1 LFQAIEEV
9 SEEGKG
15 LGTVWGEYAD
25 PERRFSDVDMTE
37 AVQDFNRGAGMCE
50 RELAKNVADKS
61 LSHGMVGFV
70 KEGGDGLV
78 PLLTPNNPRKSYDGA
93 RSGIGN
99 LGQGCDGIGRE
110 SDEDLHLTPRDWWDK
125 GDLVVGMK
133 GFSELKEVTIFA
145 ESAGRLEMEKG
156 RVSMDEEVPELF
168 CCKRFG
174 GVKSFFGQP
183 DGEAGLGEI
192 KNSHGSAS

>member
-1 LFQAIEEV
+1 LFQAIEEM

-37 AVQDFNRGAGMCE
+37 PVEDFDRGAGMWE

-78 PLLTPNNPRKSYDGA
+78 LLHIPNDPTKSYHGT

-99 LGQGCDGIGRE
+99 IGQGCDGIGRE
-110 SDEDLHLTPRDWWDK
+110 SDEDLHSTSRDGWEK

-133 GFSELKEVTIFA
+133 SFSKLKEVAIFA
-145 ESAGRLEMEKG
+145 ESAGGLEREEG

-168 CCKRFG
+168 C
-174 GVKSFFGQP
+174 
-183 DGEAGLGEI
+183 
-192 KNSHGSAS
+192 